1 MNLWIDGRQVE
12 AVPGER
18 LLDAVRRLG
27 LDHPELSR
35 RPLAARIAGETFTL
49 NYVPQREEQEDPAAM
64 RRAMEA
70 SGGRITLLRY
80 ADSRGRQVYTRTVQF
95 VLFLAIRQLYPGA
108 VAKMNFT
115 VGQTLNVT
123 VEKEPAFTPGDVP
136 ALKERVAQLV
146 EMDIPLLRKRI
157 TTQEAMAAF
166 AAGGQVDQAR
176 LLTCIPMGIIW
187 TIFMGRWLPP
197 QATSPYGTWCRTGG
211 RGCSSASRILVIR
224 TGFASTGSCP
234 TFPQYLQRASAGA
247 TSWAALRWRISM
259 TWCSRDA

>member
-80 ADSRGRQVYTRTVQF
+80 ADSRGGRFTLGRCS
-95 VLFLAIRQLYPGA
+95 LF
-108 VAKMNFT
+108 
-115 VGQTLNVT
+115 
-123 VEKEPAFTPGDVP
+123 
-136 ALKERVAQLV
+136 
-146 EMDIPLLRKRI
+146 
-157 TTQEAMAAF
+157 
-166 AAGGQVDQAR
+166 
-176 LLTCIPMGIIW
+176 
-187 TIFMGRWLPP
+187 
-197 QATSPYGTWCRTGG
+197 
-211 RGCSSASRILVIR
+211 CSWP
-224 TGFASTGSCP
+224 FASSTRGP
-234 TFPQYLQRASAGA
+234 LPR
-247 TSWAALRWRISM
+247 
-259 TWCSRDA
+259 